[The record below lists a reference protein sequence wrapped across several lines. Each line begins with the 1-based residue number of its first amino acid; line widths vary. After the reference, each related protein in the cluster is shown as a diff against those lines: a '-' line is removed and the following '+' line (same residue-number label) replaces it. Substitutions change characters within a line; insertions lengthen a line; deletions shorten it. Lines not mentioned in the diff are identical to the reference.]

1 KIAGGIILLLVSLD
15 MLSAKRQQRKKQ
27 GSDKAT
33 ESAEN
38 VAVFPLA
45 IPLLAGPAAITSVMV
60 VSADLAGDAAQ
71 SLIGYG
77 ALGAVMGATA
87 IILVLTGLA
96 QNFIDTRIASVFS
109 RVTAII
115 LAALSVQYIIDGLLE
130 LGLMGT
136 AS

>member
-1 KIAGGIILLLVSLD
+1 
-15 MLSAKRQQRKKQ
+15 
-27 GSDKAT
+27 
-33 ESAEN
+33 
-38 VAVFPLA
+38 
-45 IPLLAGPAAITSVMV
+45 
-60 VSADLAGDAAQ
+60 
-71 SLIGYG
+71 
-77 ALGAVMGATA
+77 MGATA

-115 LAALSVQYIIDGLLE
+115 LAAVSVQYIIDGLLE